1 MKIAALQHDI
11 VWEDSAATCA
21 QLEPMIAE
29 AAEAGAGMVL
39 LTEMFGSGFSL
50 DADQIAEPPGGPTE
64 QFMVVQAATHGI
76 WLGGSIPT
84 REMFL
89 DKHDALPVNR
99 FLLVGPDGTQHHYDK
114 IHPFTFADEHKAYR
128 AGETPVTVS
137 IGGLRLSLFVC
148 YDLRFANVFWNLAHD
163 TDAYLVVANWPESRR
178 HHWQTLLRARAIENQ
193 AYVVGV
199 NRVGE
204 GNGLTYS
211 GDTVIVDPLGEVLA
225 EGVEHIESVVMA
237 DLDPD
242 RVAEVRKA
250 FRFLPDRRG

>member
-11 VWEDSAATCA
+11 VWEDTAATCT
-21 QLEPMIAE
+21 QLVPMIAE
-29 AAEAGAGMVL
+29 AAGAGAGMVL

-50 DADQIAEPPGGPTE
+50 AADRIAEPPGGPTE
-64 QFMVVQAATHGI
+64 QFMVVQAAAHGV

-84 REMFL
+84 RETRL
-89 DKHDALPVNR
+89 DKRDALPVNR

-128 AGETPVTVS
+128 AGEIPVTVS

-148 YDLRFANVFWNLAHD
+148 YDLRFANAFWDLAHD

-211 GDTVIVDPLGEVLA
+211 GDTMIVDPLGEVLA
-225 EGVEHIESVVMA
+225 EGVEHLESVVMA
-237 DLDPD
+237 DLNPD
-242 RVAEVRKA
+242 RVAEVRAA
-250 FRFLPDRRG
+250 FQFLPDRRD